1 MTTGA
6 KYVRETLWAIAAKAA
21 AFAFYYALLY
31 YLTRTMS
38 VAAWGDWS
46 AFFAVLNI
54 LMLVSDQGINTAS
67 KRFITEARSS
77 AQLAG
82 VIKLTFFLR
91 VLTSLGYTIV
101 VAFLVPTLLRW
112 IGQMEYLHLIQRS
125 LLLVALYGMMEYFK
139 HLFEALHQLRFTFL
153 VNFLEHGCKLALVVL
168 LFREGSF
175 FTIVTAFTLAVGIAL
190 AAGVIGMARTVP
202 GIFKAAMPVSR
213 LKAIYFYSLPI
224 FFMSIGGFVALEV
237 DTIMLK
243 NLRTAYD
250 TGIYSAAKNIVLFL
264 PHISLAVSMGMV
276 PGLSVFDEHTA
287 QANRRLY
294 YRVLGALTAVY
305 VVICGAIAVFALFGM
320 PLFFKPDYYA
330 ASLPLLALIP
340 FVLLGGVSNYS
351 AYLLDYRGFATTRA
365 INFGFT
371 IIANVLLNWW
381 WIPKW
386 GAVGA
391 AAASSVA
398 FVPYCALN
406 LWQAHHAFRLRSE
419 GKE

>member
-21 AFAFYYALLY
+21 AFIFYYALIY

-38 VAAWGDWS
+38 VAAWGNWS
-46 AFFAVLNI
+46 AFFALLNI

-67 KRFITEARSS
+67 KRYITEARSG
-77 AQLAG
+77 AELAG
-82 VIKLTFFLR
+82 IVRLTFFLR
-91 VLTSLGYTIV
+91 ILASLGYTIV
-101 VAFLVPTLLRW
+101 IAFLVPTLLRW
-112 IGQMEYLHLIQRS
+112 VGQPEYLPLIQRS
-125 LLLVALYGMMEYFK
+125 LLLVALYGTMEYFK

-153 VNFLEHGCKLALVVL
+153 VNFLEHGCKLVLVLL

-175 FTIVTAFTLAVGIAL
+175 FTIVIAFTLAVGIAL
-190 AAGVIGMARTVP
+190 AAGIVGMARTIP
-202 GIFKAAMPVSR
+202 GVFKVSLPFNR
-213 LKAIYFYSLPI
+213 LKAIYAYSLPI

-264 PHISLAVSMGMV
+264 PHISLAVSMGIV
-276 PGLSVFDEHTA
+276 PGLSVFDEQTA
-287 QANRRLY
+287 RASRRLY
-294 YRVLGALTAVY
+294 YRVLGGLTAVY
-305 VVICGAIAVFALFGM
+305 VVICSAVAAFALFGM
-320 PLFFKPDYYA
+320 HLFFKPDYYA

-351 AYLLDYRGFATTRA
+351 AYLLDYRGFATIRA
-365 INFGFT
+365 INFGLT
-371 IIANVLLNWW
+371 IIANILLNWW

-406 LWQAHHAFRLRSE
+406 LWQAHHAFSLSSAR
-419 GKE
+419 KK

>member
-21 AFAFYYALLY
+21 AFIFYYALIY

-38 VAAWGDWS
+38 VAAWGNWS
-46 AFFAVLNI
+46 AFFALLNI

-67 KRFITEARSS
+67 KRYITEARRG
-77 AQLAG
+77 AELAG
-82 VIKLTFFLR
+82 IVRLTFFLR
-91 VLTSLGYTIV
+91 ILASLGYTIV
-101 VAFLVPTLLRW
+101 IAFLVPTLLRW
-112 IGQMEYLHLIQRS
+112 VGQPEYLPLIQRS
-125 LLLVALYGMMEYFK
+125 LLLVALYGTMEYFK

-153 VNFLEHGCKLALVVL
+153 VNFLEHGCKLVLVLL

-175 FTIVTAFTLAVGIAL
+175 FTIVIAFTLAVGIAL
-190 AAGVIGMARTVP
+190 AAGIVGMARTIP
-202 GIFKAAMPVSR
+202 GVFKVSLPFNR
-213 LKAIYFYSLPI
+213 LKAIYAYSLPI

-264 PHISLAVSMGMV
+264 PHISLAVSMGIV
-276 PGLSVFDEHTA
+276 PGLSVFDEQTA
-287 QANRRLY
+287 RASRRLY
-294 YRVLGALTAVY
+294 YRVLGGLTAVY
-305 VVICGAIAVFALFGM
+305 VVICSAVAAFALFGM
-320 PLFFKPDYYA
+320 HFFFKPDYYA

-351 AYLLDYRGFATTRA
+351 AYLLDYRGFATIRA
-365 INFGFT
+365 INFGLT

-406 LWQAHHAFRLRSE
+406 LWQAHHAFSLSSAR
-419 GKE
+419 KK

>member
-21 AFAFYYALLY
+21 AFVFYYALIY

-38 VAAWGDWS
+38 VSAWGDWS
-46 AFFAVLNI
+46 AFFALLNI

-67 KRFITEARSS
+67 KRYITEARSGEE
-77 AQLAG
+77 LAG
-82 VIKLTFFLR
+82 IVKLTFLLR
-91 VLTSLGYTIV
+91 ILASLGYTIV
-101 VAFLVPTLLRW
+101 IAFLLPTLLRW
-112 IGQMEYLHLIQRS
+112 VGQPEYLQLIQRS
-125 LLLVALYGMMEYFK
+125 LLLVALYGIMEYFK
-139 HLFEALHQLRFTFL
+139 NLFEALHQLRFTFL
-153 VNFLEHGCKLALVVL
+153 VNFLEHGCKLVLVLL

-175 FTIVTAFTLAVGIAL
+175 FPIVIAFTLAVGIAL
-190 AAGVIGMARTVP
+190 AAGIIAMARTIP
-202 GIFKAAMPVSR
+202 GVFRVSMPVSR
-213 LKAIYFYSLPI
+213 LKAIYAYSLPV
-224 FFMSIGGFVALEV
+224 FFMSIGGFVALEI

-264 PHISLAVSMGMV
+264 PHISIALSMGMV

-294 YRVLGALTAVY
+294 YRVLGGLTAVY
-305 VVICGAIAVFALFGM
+305 VVICAAVAVFALFGM

-351 AYLLDYRGFATTRA
+351 AYLLDYRGFATIRA
-365 INFGFT
+365 VNFGFT

-406 LWQAHHAFRLRSE
+406 LWQAHRAFSLPSAR
-419 GKE
+419 KE

>member
-21 AFAFYYALLY
+21 AFIFYYALIY

-38 VAAWGDWS
+38 VAAWGNWS
-46 AFFAVLNI
+46 AFFALLNI

-67 KRFITEARSS
+67 KRYITEARRG
-77 AQLAG
+77 AELAG
-82 VIKLTFFLR
+82 IVRLTFFLR
-91 VLTSLGYTIV
+91 ILASLGYTIV
-101 VAFLVPTLLRW
+101 IAFLVPTLLRW
-112 IGQMEYLHLIQRS
+112 VGQPEYLPLIQRS
-125 LLLVALYGMMEYFK
+125 LLLVALYGTMEYFK

-153 VNFLEHGCKLALVVL
+153 VNFLEHGCKLVLVLL

-175 FTIVTAFTLAVGIAL
+175 FTIVIAFTLAVGIAL
-190 AAGVIGMARTVP
+190 AAGIVGMARTIP
-202 GIFKAAMPVSR
+202 GVFKVSLPFNR
-213 LKAIYFYSLPI
+213 LKAIYAYSLPI

-264 PHISLAVSMGMV
+264 PHISLAVSMGIV
-276 PGLSVFDEHTA
+276 PGLSVFDEQTA
-287 QANRRLY
+287 RASRRLY
-294 YRVLGALTAVY
+294 YRVLGGLTAVY
-305 VVICGAIAVFALFGM
+305 VVICSAVAAFALFGM
-320 PLFFKPDYYA
+320 HLFFKPDYYA

-351 AYLLDYRGFATTRA
+351 AYLLDYRGFATIRA
-365 INFGFT
+365 INFGLT

-406 LWQAHHAFRLRSE
+406 LWQAHHAFSLSSAR
-419 GKE
+419 KK